1 MVRRARGRRQESPGQ
16 VVDAIIVSPHA
27 VSLMKEMTINWHNLT
42 SEEAITKLNSSRS
55 GLSEEEATNRLHRYG
70 PNELTEKGKRPTILV
85 FLRQFASPLIYIL
98 LAAALIEFIV
108 MRKPTDASVI
118 LAVVF
123 INAIIGF
130 VQESR
135 AERAMEALK
144 RLTVPQAKVLR
155 KGGVVHSPASHLVPG
170 DVIVLEAGDKIPAD
184 ARLIEAASLSVD
196 ESILTGES
204 VPVEKFT
211 GAMEGEAAVAD
222 MGNMAHTGC
231 AVVNGRGVAVVTAT
245 GMNTEIGKI
254 SAQVQEVKPPPTPLQ
269 RNIARLGR
277 YIGIV
282 VLAIIVVLIIIGVA
296 KQYTFDD
303 MFTLAVAAAVSA
315 IPEGLPVMVTV
326 VLALGM
332 RRMARRHALI
342 RKLPAV
348 ETMGAVTVICSD
360 KTGTLTESEMTSRQI
375 YLPHRTI
382 EISGVGYRPE
392 GEFLENGQR
401 LEPAKDEDLLLA
413 LRISALCN
421 DSTLKS
427 DGDKHQLLGDPT
439 EGALL
444 VAALKAGLD
453 QKTLQQEQPRLAELP
468 FLSEKRYMA
477 TLHPDYH
484 QDGKDGKA
492 VVYVKGAVDRV
503 LAMCSKVLENGISLE
518 MTPEK
523 MADIE
528 NKNLEMAT
536 KALRVMAL
544 AYAES
549 SPAPEQ
555 LSHERLD
562 GSLTLVGLIGMIDP
576 PRQEAKQ
583 AIVDCKRAG
592 IKVVMITGDQKA
604 TAVTIAQELG
614 LPAGEAVTGLELDKI
629 SDQDLSVRIEAIS
642 IFARVEPLH
651 KLRIV
656 NALKS
661 KGYTVAMTGDGVNDG
676 PALRSADIGIAM
688 GIKGT
693 DVAREASDIILTD
706 DNFASIVSAVEEGR
720 VIFSNIRRSVFYLLS
735 TNVGELF
742 TWTLAILAGIPLPIV
757 AVQILWINLV
767 TDGVCTIPL
776 GLEPKHSNVLEERP
790 RRAKAGIVY
799 SGMLVRIA
807 FVALF
812 MAIGTFFIFRWE
824 LPRVGLDEARTIA
837 FTMLVA
843 FQWFNALNARS
854 DQQSIFK
861 LGFRSNRL
869 LLGAIGLAV
878 LLQVMVIYM
887 PPFQTLFYTVSL
899 GINDWLVIVL
909 MAGGILAVEEIR
921 KLAAPRIFDRGK

>member
-1 MVRRARGRRQESPGQ
+1 
-16 VVDAIIVSPHA
+16 
-27 VSLMKEMTINWHNLT
+27 MKEMATNWHNLT
-42 SEEAITKLNSSRS
+42 SEEAISELNSSRS
-55 GLSEEEATNRLHRYG
+55 GLSEEEVRGRLHQYG
-70 PNELTEKGKRPTILV
+70 PNELTEKGKSPAIML

-98 LAAALIEFIV
+98 LAAALIEFLV

-130 VQESR
+130 IQESR

-144 RLTVPQAKVLR
+144 RLTVPQTKVSR
-155 KGGVVHSPASHLVPG
+155 GGSVIHSPTSQLVPG
-170 DVIVLEAGDKIPAD
+170 DMVVLEAGDRIPAD

-211 GAMEGEAAVAD
+211 SAMEGEAAVAD
-222 MGNMAHTGC
+222 MGNMVHMGC
-231 AVVNGRGVAVVTAT
+231 AVVNGRGVGMVTAT

-254 SAQVQEVKPPPTPLQ
+254 TAQVQEVKPPPTPLQ
-269 RNIARLGR
+269 RNIAKLGR

-282 VLAIIVVLIIIGVA
+282 VLAIIGVLIIIGVA
-296 KQYTFDD
+296 KEYTFEE

-332 RRMARRHALI
+332 RRMASRHALI

-375 YLPHRTI
+375 YLPGRTI
-382 EISGVGYRPE
+382 EITGAGYRPE
-392 GEFLENGQR
+392 GEFLEDGQK
-401 LEPAKDEDLLLA
+401 LEPARDENVLLA

-427 DGDKHQLLGDPT
+427 DGDKYQLLGDPT

-453 QKTLQQEQPRLAELP
+453 QKALQEEQPRLAELP
-468 FLSEKRYMA
+468 FLTEKRYMA

-484 QDGKDGKA
+484 RDEKDGKA

-503 LAMCSKVLENGISLE
+503 LAMCSKVLENGTPQE
-518 MTPEK
+518 MTSEK
-523 MADIE
+523 TADVE
-528 NKNLEMAT
+528 EKNLEMAT

-555 LSHERLD
+555 LSHEHLD
-562 GSLTLVGLIGMIDP
+562 GRLTLVGLVGMIDP

-583 AIVDCKRAG
+583 AVADCKRAG

-604 TAVTIAQELG
+604 TAVAIAQELG
-614 LPAGEAVTGLELDKI
+614 LPAGQALTGLELDKI
-629 SDQDLSVRIEAIS
+629 SDETLSVEIEKIS
-642 IFARVEPLH
+642 VFARVEPLH

-656 NALKS
+656 NALKA

-720 VIFSNIRRSVFYLLS
+720 VIFGNIRRSVFYLLS

-776 GLEPKHSNVLEERP
+776 GLEPKHSNVLEEPP
-790 RRAKAGIVY
+790 RRAKAGIIY
-799 SGMLVRIA
+799 RGMLARIA

-812 MAIGTFFIFRWE
+812 MALGTFFIFRWE

-837 FTMLVA
+837 FSLLVA

-861 LGFRSNRL
+861 LGFLSNRL
-869 LLGAIGLAV
+869 LLGGIGLAV
-878 LLQVMVIYM
+878 LLQVTVIYA
-887 PPFQTLFYTVSL
+887 PPLQRLFYTVPL
-899 GINDWLVIVL
+899 GINDWTVIVL
-909 MAGGILAVEEIR
+909 MAAGILAVEEVR
-921 KLAAPRIFDRGK
+921 KLAAPRVFHRGK

>member
-1 MVRRARGRRQESPGQ
+1 MA
-16 VVDAIIVSPHA
+16 
-27 VSLMKEMTINWHNLT
+27 INWHNLT
-42 SEEAITKLNSSRS
+42 AEEVISKLNSSRS
-55 GLSEEEATNRLHRYG
+55 GLAQEEARNRQHEHG
-70 PNELTEKGKRPTILV
+70 PNELTEKGKRPAIML

-98 LAAALIEFIV
+98 LAAALIEFFV

-123 INAIIGF
+123 INAVIGF
-130 VQESR
+130 VQEGR
-135 AERAMEALK
+135 AEQAVEALK

-155 KGGVVHSPASHLVPG
+155 NGTTVPSPASHLVPG
-170 DVIVLEAGDKIPAD
+170 DIVVLEAGDKIPAD
-184 ARLIEAASLSVD
+184 TRLIEAASLSVD

-211 GAMEGEAAVAD
+211 GAIEGEAVVAD
-222 MGNMAHTGC
+222 MGNMAHMGC
-231 AVVNGRGVAVVTAT
+231 AVVAGRGVAVVTAT

-254 SAQVQEVKPPPTPLQ
+254 SAHVQEVKPPPTPLQ
-269 RNIARLGR
+269 RNIATLGR

-282 VLAIIVVLIIIGVA
+282 VLAIIAVLIAIGVA
-296 KQYTFDD
+296 KQYTFEE
-303 MFTLAVAAAVSA
+303 MFTFAVAAAVSA
-315 IPEGLPVMVTV
+315 IPEGLPVTVTV

-332 RRMARRHALI
+332 RRMAKRHALI

-375 YLPHRTI
+375 YLPGRTI
-382 EISGVGYRPE
+382 EITGVGYRPE
-392 GEFLENGQR
+392 GEFLENGQK
-401 LEPAKDEDLLLA
+401 LEPAKDKDLLLA

-421 DSTLKS
+421 DSALKS
-427 DGDKHQLLGDPT
+427 DGDKYQLLGDPT

-453 QKTLQQEQPRLAELP
+453 QRALHEEQPRLAELP

-477 TLHPDYH
+477 TLHRAH
-484 QDGKDGKA
+484 NGKDRKA

-503 LAMCSKVLENGISLE
+503 LAMCGKVLENGTPQE

-523 MADIE
+523 MAHIDKE
-528 NKNLEMAT
+528 NLEMAA

-544 AYAES
+544 AYAEC
-549 SPAPEQ
+549 SPTPEQ
-555 LSHERLD
+555 LSHEHLD
-562 GSLTLVGLIGMIDP
+562 GSLTLVGLVGMIDP

-583 AIVDCKRAG
+583 AVADCKRAG
-592 IKVVMITGDQKA
+592 IRVVMITGDQKA
-604 TAVTIAQELG
+604 TAVAIAEELG
-614 LPAGEAVTGLELDKI
+614 LPAGKAVTGLELEKMSDEKLSVEIEKI
-629 SDQDLSVRIEAIS
+629 SV
-642 IFARVEPLH
+642 FARVEPLH

-720 VIFSNIRRSVFYLLS
+720 VIFDNIRRSVFYLLS
-735 TNVGELF
+735 TNVGELL

-767 TDGVCTIPL
+767 TDGVYVIPL
-776 GLEPKHSNVLEERP
+776 GLEPKHRNVLQGPP
-790 RRAKAGIVY
+790 RRAKSGIVY
-799 SGMLVRIA
+799 SGMLARIA

-812 MAIGTFFIFRWE
+812 MALGTFFIFGWE
-824 LPRVGLDEARTIA
+824 LPRVGLDKARTIA
-837 FTMLVA
+837 FSVLVA

-854 DQQSIFK
+854 DRQSIFK
-861 LGFRSNRL
+861 LGFLSNPL
-869 LLGAIGLAV
+869 LLGGIGLAI
-878 LLQVMVIYM
+878 LLQVMVIYA
-887 PPFQTLFYTVSL
+887 PPFQSLFYTVPL
-899 GINDWLVIVL
+899 NVNDWIVIVL
-909 MAGGILAVEEIR
+909 VAGSVLVAEEVR
-921 KLAAPRIFDRGK
+921 KLVAPRIFDRGK